1 MDSVVLHTKL
11 QFLSGWIT
19 VKLPRD
25 FYHNCLTKDPF
36 PHSHPMFELHYLVEG
51 NCTVETKSERLL
63 CGQGSFLLLPPHIMH
78 RLLPEG
84 EAVQTISFVFG
95 MDDTTVY
102 PKDVWT
108 IQDGFAGGDRLFRIR
123 EELVKQ
129 EPLYAE
135 KIRGELTALLADIVR
150 ALGETG
156 NIADEINENRAE
168 RIQTY
173 LMEHRFDA
181 NCSCEELAKDMHL
194 STRQVQRLCTQYYGA
209 TFRQLLT
216 SMRMEIA
223 AYRLR
228 TTDVSIGELA
238 QQIGYS
244 SVASF
249 SVAYKRYFGVA
260 PSKEWTLENRT

>member
-25 FYHNCLTKDPF
+25 LYHNCLTKDPF
-36 PHSHPMFELHYLVEG
+36 PHSHPMFELHYFVEG
-51 NCTVETKSERLL
+51 NCIVETKSERAL
-63 CGQGSFLLLPPHIMH
+63 CQQGSFLLLPPHSVH

-84 EAVQTISFVFG
+84 ESVRTMSFVFG
-95 MDDTTVY
+95 MDDMIAY
-102 PKDVWT
+102 PKDVWR
-108 IQDGFAGGDRLFRIR
+108 IPDGFTGGERLFRIR
-123 EELVKQ
+123 EELVEQ
-129 EPLYAE
+129 QPLYAE

-150 ALGETG
+150 TLGEPG
-156 NIADEINENRAE
+156 NTASEINENRAE

-173 LMEHRFDA
+173 LMEHRFDT
-181 NCSCEELAKDMHL
+181 NCSCEDLAEEMHL

-209 TFRQLLT
+209 TFRHLLT

-223 AYRLR
+223 DYRLR

-238 QQIGYS
+238 HQIGYS
-244 SVASF
+244 SSASF
-249 SVAYKRYFGVA
+249 SAAYKRYFGVS
-260 PSKEWTLENRT
+260 PSKKLL